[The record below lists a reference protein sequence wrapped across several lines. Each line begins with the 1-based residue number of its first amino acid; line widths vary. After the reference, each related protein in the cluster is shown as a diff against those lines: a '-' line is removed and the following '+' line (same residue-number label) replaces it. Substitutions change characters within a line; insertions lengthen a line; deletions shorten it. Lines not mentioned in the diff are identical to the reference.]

1 MRKMMIYLTMNNLID
16 QIKACI
22 ITKKVL
28 SHSLGSIVYCEGFS
42 KKLISLSFLHFV
54 VPTHSSS
61 TASALLFLYWAI
73 SSSASGLCGL
83 VLIGQ
88 LIVSCNTRVF
98 QIKNKLISFESFQNL
113 FLIFYPAFKDYFH
126 SSDYWQKYE
135 DYICCFYLF
144 TGLAASP
151 CDIDKTKFGIT
162 SCTLSN

>member
-54 VPTHSSS
+54 VPTYSSS
-61 TASALLFLYWAI
+61 TASALLFLYWTI
-73 SSSASGLCGL
+73 SSSISGLCGL
-83 VLIGQ
+83 VLIGL

-135 DYICCFYLF
+135 DYICCFYRFHRSILLPAHV
-144 TGLAASP
+144 TL
-151 CDIDKTKFGIT
+151 TKQN
-162 SCTLSN
+162 SE